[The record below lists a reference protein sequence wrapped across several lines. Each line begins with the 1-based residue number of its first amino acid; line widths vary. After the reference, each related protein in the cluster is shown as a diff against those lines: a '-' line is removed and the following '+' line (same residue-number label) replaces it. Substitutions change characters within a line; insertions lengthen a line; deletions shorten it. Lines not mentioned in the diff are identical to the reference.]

1 MKNRYV
7 NYFLVL
13 VFCLFVSP
21 LVSYASCDD
30 SRLAELS
37 KIASNVQFS
46 YSYDVVLNRPEFKVN
61 MSNITSDIYV
71 VDSFENVFT
80 GFEASYGYQFIN
92 TITYDIYSN
101 DINCQGEK
109 LMSKSV
115 NIPSYNKYSMYKE
128 CEDHRDLALCQVW
141 AYYEFENDDIFY
153 NIIKESNKIK
163 KATDI
168 KKDTNNNSFLDDIID
183 FIMSNLFV
191 IILVFLLMFI
201 YIILIIRRRKQ

>member
-109 LMSKSV
+109 LMRKSV

-128 CEDHRDLALCQVW
+128 CENHRDLSACQLWSNVWFDSDEDFYSLINETKKSNIENKEEEGASTVNYLIQLVKSSYIWIALAIV
-141 AYYEFENDDIFY
+141 
-153 NIIKESNKIK
+153 
-163 KATDI
+163 
-168 KKDTNNNSFLDDIID
+168 L
-183 FIMSNLFV
+183 
-191 IILVFLLMFI
+191 
-201 YIILIIRRRKQ
+201 LIIVFIFLRRKKKYEK